1 MAGRVKVGIVGAT
14 VTQGGSGWG
23 ANAHIPA
30 LHALPDFEVKAV
42 CTAHEDTARASQA
55 AFGAGLAFHDIREM
69 AAHPDIDLV
78 VVCVRVPRQ
87 QDQGLQAFE
96 HGAAVSVGWD
106 HANGLAMAL

>member
-1 MAGRVKVGIVGAT
+1 MRPELISIAATGAELAREVSLPGCVEDRIYLGNSTEYRVR
-14 VTQGGSGWG
+14 TQ
-23 ANAHIPA
+23 
-30 LHALPDFEVKAV
+30 
-42 CTAHEDTARASQA
+42 
-55 AFGAGLAFHDIREM
+55 AFG
-69 AAHPDIDLV
+69 